1 MIESHFINKF
11 ERKIVR
17 KISKVYNNLRTKI
30 GFKSV
35 QCDQLRLASIKNL
48 KTKLILARELSK
60 KQPHRP
66 EWRREV
72 MNLAFWTN
80 SEDLWEMFYD
90 YHQVRQVW
98 LEETGLSK
106 LKLEFVP
113 NSMAVGSLGQFQKME
128 FLVRAKELGMRSET
142 QLTMLL
148 PNKPELTNPALF
160 RYIRPYLNVIEDE
173 DLCQAMLPLEELLI
187 LPMEISLPI
196 RVGCPHEEIAGNL
209 IEQEWASQGRDAWLT
224 LEDDHREKGQKIINN
239 LGIPKDAWYVTLHMR
254 ETGFREP
261 DSNTNLRNVDPY
273 SYLKAIK
280 CITDAGGWVFRMGNP
295 KMKPLP
301 ELSQV
306 IDYAHS
312 SIRSDMMDVFLG
324 ATSRFCLATSSGYY
338 VIPKAFGVPVLLT
351 NSVQSL
357 CYYSLTEKDIF
368 LPCRMWK
375 KDGLE
380 ALDWKEYF
388 APPVSY
394 NMDEDFYKTKLK
406 FQYNTQFELAEA
418 TKEMIA
424 ILDSKS
430 KLKPAPLQTK
440 IMQKIEKAGH
450 MHGGFKVK
458 PLASI
463 ASVFLENDETEN

>member
-1 MIESHFINKF
+1 
-11 ERKIVR
+11 
-17 KISKVYNNLRTKI
+17 
-30 GFKSV
+30 
-35 QCDQLRLASIKNL
+35 
-48 KTKLILARELSK
+48 
-60 KQPHRP
+60 
-66 EWRREV
+66 
-72 MNLAFWTN
+72 
-80 SEDLWEMFYD
+80 
-90 YHQVRQVW
+90 
-98 LEETGLSK
+98 
-106 LKLEFVP
+106 
-113 NSMAVGSLGQFQKME
+113 
-128 FLVRAKELGMRSET
+128 
-142 QLTMLL
+142 
-148 PNKPELTNPALF
+148 
-160 RYIRPYLNVIEDE
+160 
-173 DLCQAMLPLEELLI
+173 
-187 LPMEISLPI
+187 
-196 RVGCPHEEIAGNL
+196 
-209 IEQEWASQGRDAWLT
+209 
-224 LEDDHREKGQKIINN
+224 
-239 LGIPKDAWYVTLHMR
+239 
-254 ETGFREP
+254 
-261 DSNTNLRNVDPY
+261 
-273 SYLKAIK
+273 
-280 CITDAGGWVFRMGNP
+280 
-295 KMKPLP
+295 
-301 ELSQV
+301 
-306 IDYAHS
+306 
-312 SIRSDMMDVFLG
+312 
-324 ATSRFCLATSSGYY
+324 
-338 VIPKAFGVPVLLT
+338 IPKAFGVPVLLT